1 MSAYLV
7 HIHAQSHTQSHTRRR
22 EGEVVANSPRVEQHT
37 HSISSHGVWLVMTV
51 ARLLPVRADS
61 IIDGD
66 MGVIDPR
73 GVPGVLPM

>member
-1 MSAYLV
+1 M
-7 HIHAQSHTQSHTRRR
+7 
-22 EGEVVANSPRVEQHT
+22 ANSPRVEQHT